1 MIKVIKL
8 SAQWCAPCRVFA
20 TTFEKVAEM
29 EKYKDI
35 EFKELDIEDDDE
47 AEILVAKFG
56 VKNVPTTLILDEND
70 ELVYKLIGNVSLNDF
85 TDVIDKAING
95 DE

>member
-1 MIKVIKL
+1 MKILKL
-8 SAQWCAPCRVFA
+8 SAKWCAPCRVFA

-35 EFKELDIEDDDE
+35 EFKELDIEDDDD